1 MKPMTFTV
9 PMVEF
14 EGVAEQYEHDVQR
27 RVMRDVAKSRT
38 TKNPIARANML
49 RIDRQLLREIKRGR

>member
-1 MKPMTFTV
+1 MRTINFTV
-9 PMVEF
+9 PLVEF
-14 EGVAEQYEHDVQR
+14 EGVAEQYERDVQR
-27 RVMRDVAKSRT
+27 RVMRDVSKSRT